1 MKTIKQL
8 LCLCFLTIFVPAH
21 AVASSSLVV
30 DLSSNQIE
38 ITTDFTGTNLL
49 LFGAIDRKGDVVVV
63 VRGPLR
69 QEVVRRKERVAGIW
83 INRAAVTF
91 ADVPGYNFVASSRP
105 LDQIAS
111 EETLRRLQIGSE
123 RLRLQPVDLSNKDL
137 ASSFRNGLIDLK
149 KRKALYS
156 DLPGIVSIR
165 SEKLFRADLKFPSN
179 VPTGSYT
186 AEIYHF
192 NAGKAVSVSRTN
204 LSVQKAGVEAAIYN
218 YAHDHSALYGIVAIL
233 IALFAGWLGG
243 VVFRKA

>member
-1 MKTIKQL
+1 MKIFRHFIILGL
-8 LCLCFLTIFVPAH
+8 LLAPAP
-21 AVASSSLVV
+21 AVAFSSSSLVV

-38 ITTDFTGTNLL
+38 IKTDFTGTNLL

-69 QEVVRRKERVAGIW
+69 QEIVRRKERVAGIW

-91 ADVPGYNFVASSRP
+91 DGVPGYNFVASSRP
-105 LDQIAS
+105 LSQIAS

-123 RLRLQPVDLSNKDL
+123 RLRLKPVGL
-137 ASSFRNGLIDLK
+137 ADESLAAEFRTGLIDLK
-149 KRKALYS
+149 KREALYS
-156 DLPGIVSIR
+156 GKPGQVSIR
-165 SEKLFRADLKFPSN
+165 SAKLFRADLKFPSN

-192 NAGKAVSVSRTN
+192 DSGKPVSVSRTK

-218 YAHDHSALYGIVAIL
+218 YAHEHSALYGIVAIL

-243 VVFRKA
+243 VIFRKA

>member
-1 MKTIKQL
+1 MKIVKRL
-8 LCLCFLTIFVPAH
+8 LSLGLLLAFVPTPAL
-21 AVASSSLVV
+21 ASSLVV

-38 ITTDFTGTNLL
+38 ITTNFTGTNLL

-69 QEVVRRKERVAGIW
+69 PEVVRRKERVAGIW
-83 INRAAVTF
+83 INRVAVTF
-91 ADVPGYNFVASSRP
+91 EAVPGYNFVASSRP

-123 RLRLQPVDLSNKDL
+123 RLHLQPADSANEAL
-137 ASSFRNGLIDLK
+137 ASTFRKGLIDLK

-156 DLPGIVSIR
+156 GKPGKVLIR

-192 NAGKAVSVSRTN
+192 SDGKAVSVSRTK

-218 YAHDHSALYGIVAIL
+218 YAHDHSAIYGIVAIL